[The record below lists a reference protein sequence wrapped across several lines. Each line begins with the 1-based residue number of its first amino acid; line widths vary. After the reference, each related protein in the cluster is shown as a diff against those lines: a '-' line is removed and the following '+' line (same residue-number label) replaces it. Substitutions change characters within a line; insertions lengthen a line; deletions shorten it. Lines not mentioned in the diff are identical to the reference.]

1 MRSIGRGGGRGGG
14 GGGASA
20 DPEQAKALLNAAV
33 EGAKPVAASGA
44 VLFAA
49 TCIAVCV
56 GMVGCALL
64 FAWLCSVIVITDV
77 NDAPPYT
84 RSFLFLSTAH
94 LLDAFQDIA
103 YPPPPPPAF

>member
-1 MRSIGRGGGRGGG
+1 MRGGRLGGGGG

-33 EGAKPVAASGA
+33 EGAKPVAASGL
-44 VLFAA
+44 VLCGV

-56 GMVGCALL
+56 GMAGCALL
-64 FAWLCSVIVITDV
+64 FAWLCSIIVITDV

-94 LLDAFQDIA
+94 LLDAFADIA